1 MMQKSGTWSIVA
13 AEPPLWIRLKRTA
26 RRLRAQE
33 IKAAGMAPEPFNP
46 KRILIV
52 TDAWKPQVNGV
63 VRTLEALAANLQ
75 GAGYQVRFVT
85 PEQFRTVPL
94 PSYPEI
100 RLALFAKRR
109 VKQIIESYAP
119 DAIHIATE
127 GTLGLAARNYCV
139 RNGVRFSTAFHT
151 RYPDYIYARSRIP
164 RSWVWRMLR
173 WFHRPAINVMVPTP
187 TMKACL
193 EEQGFKNAKVWSRGV
208 DLSLFGPRA
217 AESSPLAHL
226 KGPIWLNVGRLAVEK
241 NLEAFLSLDLPGT
254 KVVVGD
260 GPQAAEL
267 KARYPEAVFLGSKF
281 GEDLAAIYAAADV
294 FVFPSRTDTFG
305 LVLLEALASGTPV
318 AAYPVQGPLDVIGG
332 SPAGVLDEDLGA
344 ACRKALSI
352 PREVCRSYALG
363 FTWEAASRQFLN
375 HLAIPDLE
383 PFEEGASPVPPVQA
397 PAMIEMEPAQHAV

>member
-1 MMQKSGTWSIVA
+1 MQKPLSWSIVTP
-13 AEPPLWIRLKRTA
+13 EPPLWIRLKRTA

-33 IKAAGMAPEPFNP
+33 IAAAGMAPEPFNP

-63 VRTLEALAANLQ
+63 VRTLEALSANLQ
-75 GAGYQVRFVT
+75 AAGYVVRFVT

-100 RLALFAKRR
+100 RLALFAKKR
-109 VKQIIESYAP
+109 VKQVIESFAP

-151 RYPDYIYARSRIP
+151 RYPDYIHARSRIP
-164 RSWVWRMLR
+164 RSWIWRPLK
-173 WFHRPAINVMVPTP
+173 WFHRPAINVMVPTA

-193 EEQGFKNAKVWSRGV
+193 EEQGFLNAKVWSRGV
-208 DLSLFGPRA
+208 DLSLFGPRTTGP
-217 AESSPLAHL
+217 SPLAHL
-226 KGPIWLNVGRLAVEK
+226 KGPIWLSVGRLAVEK
-241 NLEAFLSLDLPGT
+241 NLDAFLSLDLPGT

-267 KARYPEAVFLGSKF
+267 KARYPDAVFLGSKF
-281 GEDLAAIYAAADV
+281 GEELAAIYAAGDV
-294 FVFPSRTDTFG
+294 FVFPSKTDTFG

-318 AAYPVQGPLDVIGG
+318 AAFPVQGPLDVIGG
-332 SPAGVLDEDLGA
+332 SAAGALDRDLRA
-344 ACRKALSI
+344 ACLRALTI
-352 PREVCRSYALG
+352 PREVCRTYAQG

-383 PFEEGASPVPPVQA
+383 PFEDQASPVPAMQPA
-397 PAMIEMEPAQHAV
+397 PSQVPAAQPAE